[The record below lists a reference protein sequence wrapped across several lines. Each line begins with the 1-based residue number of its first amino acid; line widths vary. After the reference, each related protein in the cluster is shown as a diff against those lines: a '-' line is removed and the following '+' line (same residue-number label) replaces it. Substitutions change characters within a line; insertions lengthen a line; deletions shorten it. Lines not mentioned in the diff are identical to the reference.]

1 MHLDTYTCT
10 HWCTASHLCLQ
21 CARQK
26 RQNETEFCCA
36 KRIFLLNFHVLSIFN
51 RVRLYNISI
60 APQRI
65 YHIHLQMCL
74 DWMGQIIW
82 LYVYVCVCIFL
93 LLRPQAM
100 IFHKTIP
107 LNDTHVFRIK
117 THIIFISYGLTH
129 YEHVDVSWY
138 EYGPHQIQN
147 EKNWKPRERKRLHK
161 RL

>member
-1 MHLDTYTCT
+1 MHTLMYSQPFMFTM
-10 HWCTASHLCLQ
+10 CTATTT
-21 CARQK
+21 K
-26 RQNETEFCCA
+26 RNGISLA
-36 KRIFLLNFHVLSIFN
+36 KRIFPLNFHVLSIFN
-51 RVRLYNISI
+51 RMRLYKISI

-82 LYVYVCVCIFL
+82 LYVYVCVCVFFL

-129 YEHVDVSWY
+129 YEHVDVS
-138 EYGPHQIQN
+138 
-147 EKNWKPRERKRLHK
+147 
-161 RL
+161 